1 MSVSGPIRR
10 LPAVSASSLHGI
22 AAITKY
28 DEDRLGE
35 LMDKRIIPLIMC
47 GGAGTRLWPASREV
61 LPKQFLPL
69 FGARSTFQN
78 TLLRVSD
85 VARFELPIV
94 ITNAAYRFMV
104 LEQLAEIGLEAD
116 VLLEPMRRDSGPA
129 IAAGAVFA
137 RMGDREGGG
146 LVLPPHHVVGDTA
159 SFIAACREGLVA
171 AEAGRIVTF
180 GVAPERAATE
190 YGYIS
195 AGDPVSGEVRAVV
208 KFVEKPDPVKAD
220 EYVKAGYFWNSGNFM
235 FRAAVLLEEYRKV
248 DADSVQAVA
257 DSVTKAGR
265 DLGFVTLDTTAF
277 GSAKAISIDYAVME
291 KTARAAVVP
300 VKCGWSDVGSWRA
313 VWELSDKDS
322 QGNAAQG
329 SAVFEDSRNCNVLSD
344 KALVAL
350 EGVDDLVVVATQD
363 AVLVSRQ
370 KDANGLKRLVAK
382 LKTVAPEVTEEHL
395 KVHRP
400 WGSYQSVDMG
410 VRHQVKRIVVR
421 PGGRL
426 SLQKHHHRSE
436 HWIVVRGAAQVTV
449 NELVKIVHENESI
462 YIPIGATHRLE
473 NPGKIQLELI
483 EVQTGSY
490 LGEDDI
496 IRIEDDYRR
505 S

>member
-1 MSVSGPIRR
+1 
-10 LPAVSASSLHGI
+10 
-22 AAITKY
+22 
-28 DEDRLGE
+28 
-35 LMDKRIIPLIMC
+35 MC

-61 LPKQFLPL
+61 HPKQFLPL

-85 VARFELPIV
+85 AALFERPIV
-94 ITNAAYRFMV
+94 ITNKAYRFMV

-129 IAAGAVFA
+129 IAAGAAFA
-137 RMGDREGGG
+137 QTRDQNAV
-146 LVLPPHHVVGDTA
+146 VLALAADHVVRDIDA
-159 SFIAACREGLVA
+159 FVAACRQGLVA
-171 AEAGRIVTF
+171 AQAGRIVTF
-180 GVAPERAATE
+180 GVQPERPATE

-195 AGDPVSGEVRAVV
+195 PGEVISGEVRSVA
-208 KFVEKPDPVKAD
+208 KFVEKPDPKTAAD
-220 EYVKAGYFWNSGNFM
+220 YIKAGYLWNSGNFM
-235 FRAAVLLEEYRKV
+235 FRAAVLLDEYRSV
-248 DADSVQAVA
+248 DAASVTAVTDSVAR
-257 DSVTKAGR
+257 AGR
-265 DLGFVTLDTTAF
+265 DLGFVTLDEGSF

-291 KTARAAVVP
+291 KTSRAAVVA
-300 VKCGWSDVGSWRA
+300 VKCGWSDVGSWHA

-322 QGNAAQG
+322 EGNAAKG
-329 SAVFEDSRNCNVLSD
+329 MAVFEDSRNCNVSTD
-344 KALVAL
+344 GALVAL
-350 EGVDDLVVVATQD
+350 EGVDDMIVVATQD

-382 LKTVAPEVTEEHL
+382 LKTVAPQVTEEHL

-410 VRHQVKRIVVR
+410 ERHQVKRIVVK

-436 HWIVVRGAAQVTV
+436 HWIVVRGAARVTV
-449 NELVKIVHENESI
+449 NELVKTVHENESI
-462 YIPIGATHRLE
+462 YIPIGATHRME
-473 NPGKIQLELI
+473 NPGKIPLELI

-496 IRIEDDYRR
+496 IRIEDDYQR

>member
-1 MSVSGPIRR
+1 M
-10 LPAVSASSLHGI
+10 
-22 AAITKY
+22 
-28 DEDRLGE
+28 DR
-35 LMDKRIIPLIMC
+35 RIIPLIMC

-61 LPKQFLPL
+61 RPKQFLPL
-69 FGARSTFQN
+69 FGMRSTFQD
-78 TLLRVSD
+78 TLSRVSD
-85 VARFELPIV
+85 ATLFERPIV
-94 ITNAAYRFMV
+94 ITNTSYRFMV
-104 LEQLAEIGLEAD
+104 LEQLAEIGIEAD

-129 IAAGAVFA
+129 IAAGGVFA
-137 RMGDREGGG
+137 EKRDGEAV
-146 LVLPPHHVVGDTA
+146 VLALAADHVIRDTSA
-159 SFIAACREGLVA
+159 FVAVCRQGLVA
-171 AEAGRIVTF
+171 AEAGKIVTF
-180 GVAPERAATE
+180 GVKPERPATE
-190 YGYIS
+190 YGYIRP
-195 AGDPVSGEVRAVV
+195 GEVISGEVRSVAN
-208 KFVEKPDPVKAD
+208 FVEKPDPATAA

-235 FRAAVLLEEYRKV
+235 FRASVLLDEYRRM
-248 DADSVQAVA
+248 DPGSVQAVGDA
-257 DSVTKAGR
+257 VTKAGR
-265 DLGFVTLDTTAF
+265 DLGFVTLDSESF
-277 GSAKAISIDYAVME
+277 GKAEVISIDYAVME
-291 KTARAAVVP
+291 KTSRAAVVP
-300 VKCGWSDVGSWRA
+300 VACGWSDVGSWHA

-329 SAVFEDSRNCNVLSD
+329 TAVFEDSRNCNVSTD

-370 KDANGLKRLVAK
+370 KDADGLKRLVAK

-410 VRHQVKRIVVR
+410 DRHQVKRIVVK

-436 HWIVVRGAAQVTV
+436 HWIVVRGAARVTV
-449 NELVKIVHENESI
+449 NELVKTVHENESI
-462 YIPIGATHRLE
+462 YIPIGATHRME
-473 NPGKIQLELI
+473 NPGKIALELI